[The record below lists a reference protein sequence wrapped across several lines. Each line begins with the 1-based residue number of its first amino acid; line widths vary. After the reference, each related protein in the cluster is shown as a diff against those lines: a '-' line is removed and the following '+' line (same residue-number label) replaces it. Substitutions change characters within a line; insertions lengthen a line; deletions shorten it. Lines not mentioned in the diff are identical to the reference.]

1 MQFNV
6 QKKQHGSIQNKTQT
20 DKAILQQIRIPGKYG

>member
-6 QKKQHGSIQNKTQT
+6 QEKQHGSIQNKTQT
-20 DKAILQQIRIPGKYG
+20 DKSILQQIRSEI